1 VPSRQTTPVRISGAQ
16 RGWSIALAYTTE
28 EDQFFFE
35 APGLDARFGQHAVY
49 KNGFMLLV
57 GEDNDYFVD
66 EDGVWFNHGLATGD
80 LILIFG

>member
-1 VPSRQTTPVRISGAQ
+1 M
-16 RGWSIALAYTTE
+16 AYTSD

-35 APGLDARFGQHAVY
+35 APGLDDRFGHHAVY

-66 EDGVWFNHGLATGD
+66 ADGVWFNHAPSTGD